1 MLTESE
7 QNKTKLQKE
16 LDDSGKQIKDLMA
29 ENSNQKKNLS
39 HMKEKTSKD
48 EIAKS
53 ELRKEI
59 FELKQT
65 ISALMSEKEQLK
77 SDLSCEQ
84 RR

>member
-7 QNKTKLQKE
+7 QNKTRLQKE
-16 LDDSGKQIKDLMA
+16 LDDSSKQIKDLMA

-39 HMKEKTSKD
+39 QIKEKTSKD

-77 SDLSCEQ
+77 SDLSSEQ

>member
-1 MLTESE
+1 MLNESE
-7 QNKTKLQKE
+7 QSKTKLQKE

-29 ENSNQKKNLS
+29 ENSNQKKNVS
-39 HMKEKTSKD
+39 QMKEKTSKD

-59 FELKQT
+59 FELKHT
-65 ISALMSEKEQLK
+65 ISALMSEKEQVK